1 MFVCQMK
8 FSENGFLSL
17 KQLHCNSAYLPLT
30 QYLALKAS
38 PSGIYST
45 LHRLWSPAT
54 QRCLS
59 CQQGSKFIS
68 KDQSLLPLYTI
79 LNQSE
84 GKGTDRKNQD
94 LNKFHPALIMLCPLF
109 SKGQDLQY
117 LQPPPP
123 LVYSC
128 PWLFPARCLWSKFH
142 NECRSDKCLV
152 RRGFFSVP
160 PQHHQLSMAFF
171 LPQTSFMCY

>member
-1 MFVCQMK
+1 MATHQFRRHQIVCVNVCAVDEILRK
-8 FSENGFLSL
+8 RLSFFEIAAL
-17 KQLHCNSAYLPLT
+17 QLSVS
-30 QYLALKAS
+30 S
-38 PSGIYST
+38 PDSINTWPSK
-45 LHRLWSPAT
+45 HRLQEFT
-54 QRCLS
+54 QLFTDTGHRPPRDVWVVS
-59 CQQGSKFIS
+59 RA
-68 KDQSLLPLYTI
+68 QSLLPLYTI

-128 PWLFPARCLWSKFH
+128 PWLFPAPCLWSKFH

-152 RRGFFSVP
+152 CWGFFNVP
-160 PQHHQLSMAFF
+160 P
-171 LPQTSFMCY
+171 